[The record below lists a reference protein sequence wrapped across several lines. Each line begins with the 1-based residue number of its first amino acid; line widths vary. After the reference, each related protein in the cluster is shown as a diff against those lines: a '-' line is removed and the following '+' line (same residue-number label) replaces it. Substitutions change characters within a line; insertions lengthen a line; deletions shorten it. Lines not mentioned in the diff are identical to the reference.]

1 MEPIPFAT
9 PGKARPLALLGGLL
23 VIAATTYALLVGCG
37 GKSQESNTSSNTE
50 SSATPTAT
58 SAAPTP
64 NTTVGDTT
72 GEAAMDPLVLGNKIY
87 QERCALCHGPE
98 GKGDGPAAAGLNPKP
113 RNHTDG
119 AYMKTRTDAQLL
131 EVIHHGKGGMPAWG
145 GILNETEINAVLKH
159 VRTLAK

>member
-1 MEPIPFAT
+1 MEPTRFAA

-37 GKSQESNTSSNTE
+37 GKSQESSTSSSTDTQ
-50 SSATPTAT
+50 STPTAT
-58 SAAPTP
+58 STAPTP

-72 GEAAMDPLVLGNKIY
+72 GEGAMDPLVLGNKIY

-119 AYMKTRTDAQLL
+119 TYMKTRTDDQLL

-145 GILNETEINAVLKH
+145 GILTETEIHAVLKH
-159 VRTLAK
+159 FRTLAK